1 MKLIISAIASV
12 LIAIPATA
20 NTVDDAVTAF
30 NTAMSTGQTTEQT
43 AAARNLIDAAIA
55 NPDAEN
61 STLLAFEGAWTLCR
75 VSDCTGAVR
84 GAEFAISRPATGSHP
99 LMADRQLLA
108 ALANW
113 SEDDTRRTRNRLNEA
128 LKSVAPRRPTR
139 LSATAYERRYE
150 SRMSKERYE
159 SAASAANA
167 AIAHLEPSKDSLPEH
182 YVRARTAA
190 IVAAFYDDADLE
202 LLEAITHLTGELGE
216 QMLAAADR
224 GAPPTWLQDAYWRSD
239 AWRLVMETN
248 FTRRRDKER
257 AEEIASLLDSYQSP
271 LSIWTPAN
279 ARPLCDGTFDMT
291 PPIEY
296 PRDAIRQG
304 RYGAVLLGFDIS
316 NGRVLNARVLAAVP
330 SETFRAQALQTIRQW
345 RWQAEQDSQNSACA
359 MSRENV
365 TVPIVFRIR

>member
-1 MKLIISAIASV
+1 MKLIISALVSVFFAMPVVAS
-12 LIAIPATA
+12 P
-20 NTVDDAVTAF
+20 VDDAVSAF
-30 NTAMSTGQTTEQT
+30 N
-43 AAARNLIDAAIA
+43 AAISSGEEADQARTARNLINAAIA
-55 NPDAEN
+55 NPDADA
-61 STLLAFEGAWTLCR
+61 STLIAFEGAWTLCR
-75 VSDCTGAVR
+75 IDACNGAAR
-84 GAEFAISRPATGSHP
+84 GAEFAASRPATGAHP

-113 SEDDTRRTRNRLNEA
+113 SEDDSRRTRNRLNDA
-128 LKSVAPRRPTR
+128 LKSVAPRRATR

-150 SRMSKERYE
+150 SRMTKERYE
-159 SAASAANA
+159 SAAVAANS
-167 AIAHLEPSKDSLPEH
+167 AIEHLEPSKDSLPEQ

-190 IVAAFYDDADLE
+190 IIATFYDDAELE
-202 LLEAITHLTGELGE
+202 HLEAMTRLTGELGE
-216 QMLAAADR
+216 QMLEAATR
-224 GAPPTWLQDAYWRSD
+224 GAPPVWLQDAYWRAD
-239 AWRLVMETN
+239 AWRLVMETS
-248 FTRRRDKER
+248 FTRRRDTER
-257 AEEIASLLDSYQSP
+257 AEEIATLLDDYRSP
-271 LSIWTPAN
+271 LSIWTPSS

-330 SETFRAQALQTIRQW
+330 SETFRTQALQTIRQW
-345 RWQAEQDSQNSACA
+345 RWQAEAGSENGSCS

>member
-1 MKLIISAIASV
+1 MKLIISALVSAFFAIPVIAS
-12 LIAIPATA
+12 P
-20 NTVDDAVTAF
+20 VDDAVSAF
-30 NTAMSTGQTTEQT
+30 NVAISSGQEVNQT
-43 AAARNLIDAAIA
+43 LTARNLIDAAIA
-55 NPDAEN
+55 NPDTEAA
-61 STLLAFEGAWTLCR
+61 TLMAFEGAWTLCR
-75 VSDCTGAVR
+75 IDACNGATR
-84 GAEFAISRPATGSHP
+84 GADFAASRPATGTHP

-113 SEDDTRRTRNRLNEA
+113 SEDDSRRTRNRLNDA
-128 LKSVAPRRPTR
+128 LKAVAPRRPTR

-150 SRMSKERYE
+150 SRMAKERYE
-159 SAASAANA
+159 SAATAANS
-167 AIAHLEPSKDSLPEH
+167 AIEHLAPSKDSLPEH
-182 YVRARTAA
+182 HVRARTTAL
-190 IVAAFYDDADLE
+190 VATFYDDAELE
-202 LLEAITHLTGELGE
+202 QLAAMTRLTGELGE
-216 QMLAAADR
+216 QMLETATR
-224 GAPPTWLQDAYWRSD
+224 GAPPVWLQDAYWRAD
-239 AWRLVMETN
+239 AWRLVMETS

-257 AEEIASLLDSYQSP
+257 AEEIAELLDDYRSP
-271 LSIWTPAN
+271 LSIWTPSS
-279 ARPLCDGTFDMT
+279 ARALCNGTFDMT

-345 RWQAEQDSQNSACA
+345 RWQAEAGSQGGNCS

>member
-1 MKLIISAIASV
+1 MKLIISALVSAFLAMPVIAS
-12 LIAIPATA
+12 P
-20 NTVDDAVTAF
+20 VDDAVSTF
-30 NTAMSTGQTTEQT
+30 NAAISSGQKTDQT
-43 AAARNLIDAAIA
+43 LAARALIDVAIA
-55 NPDAEN
+55 NPDTEVA
-61 STLLAFEGAWTLCR
+61 TLMAFEGAWTLCR
-75 VSDCTGAVR
+75 IDACNGAVR
-84 GAEFAISRPATGSHP
+84 GAEFAASRPATGAHP

-113 SEDDTRRTRNRLNEA
+113 SEDDSRRTRNRLNA
-128 LKSVAPRRPTR
+128 AIKSVEPRRPTR

-150 SRMSKERYE
+150 SRMTKERYE
-159 SAASAANA
+159 SAAAAANS
-167 AIAHLEPSKDSLPEH
+167 AIEHLEPSKDSMPEH
-182 YVRARTAA
+182 YVRAQTTAA
-190 IVAAFYDDADLE
+190 VATFYDDAELE
-202 LLEAITHLTGELGE
+202 HLESMTRLTGELGE
-216 QMLAAADR
+216 QMLGAATR
-224 GAPPTWLQDAYWRSD
+224 GAPPVWLQDAYWRAD
-239 AWRLVMETN
+239 AWRLVMETS

-257 AEEIASLLDSYQSP
+257 AEEIASLLNDYRSP
-271 LSIWTPAN
+271 LSIWTPSS

-330 SETFRAQALQTIRQW
+330 SETFRTQALQTIRQW
-345 RWQAEQDSQNSACA
+345 RWQAETDNQSGNCS